1 MGAHPDDVEIGV
13 GGILAAHRDA
23 GDTVVILTMSRGAKG
38 GLPDDRQSESLRSAE
53 LLGARLFLEDLVD
66 TEITSTG
73 PTIAIIERV
82 IKQVNPTIVY
92 THSIHD
98 RHQDHRAVHEAVLVA
113 ARSVDTVA
121 CFQSP
126 SSTVD
131 FRPSRFVSIDGYTEK
146 KIELLQ
152 CFQSQANIRKYLE
165 PDFVLATAR
174 YWSRYSSSSDNCEP
188 LEIIRD
194 ADDLSVQSRTRPA
207 ITGKPRRARAHDS
220 RSRHGRR
227 RPRGRRGASFAAAT
241 ARRRGLRRRHGWLGL
256 AASTSSPPSAVASCS
271 PGSAPTSWTASA
283 HLSPRTRST
292 SSSRPSTSNCR
303 PSLRVATTSARCSP
317 HPVEA
322 TLAVTLDK
330 WELAQRCAPLL
341 RVPVTRLLNADGIAL
356 RWAFPVIVKPRR
368 GAGSRGVR
376 LVPDRAALS
385 AMEPDEALII
395 QEHLPGDEFSVDVL
409 ADADGGVVAAVPR
422 TRTRVDSGVSIAG
435 QTVHDEGLEQ
445 TAAAVARAIGLR
457 GVANVQLRRDADGV
471 PALLEVN
478 PRFPGALPLTIA
490 AGVDMP
496 SLVLDLALGVEI
508 PKRIDFIEL
517 ANVRFLEDVF
527 VDPSEILRSEH
538 AAHQEGAGDE

>member
-1 MGAHPDDVEIGV
+1 MTRVLVTGV
-13 GGILAAHRDA
+13 GGPAGVAVLRSLLRRPDVDVFA
-23 GDTVVILTMSRGAKG
+23 GDMDGWAS
-38 GLPDDRQSESLRSAE
+38 GL
-53 LLGARLFLEDLVD
+53 
-66 TEITSTG
+66 
-73 PTIAIIERV
+73 
-82 IKQVNPTIVY
+82 Y
-92 THSIHD
+92 
-98 RHQDHRAVHEAVLVA
+98 LVA
-113 ARSVDTVA
+113 ADRRRILQPGLSPDFVDGIRTLVA
-121 CFQSP
+121 QDSIDVVI
-126 SSTVD
+126 STVD
-131 FRPSRFVSIDGYTEK
+131 V
-146 KIELLQ
+146 ELPPL
-152 CFQSQANIRKYLE
+152 AARRNDLGA
-165 PDFVLATAR
+165 VLAA
-174 YWSRYSSSSDNCEP
+174 
-188 LEIIRD
+188 
-194 ADDLSVQSRTRPA
+194 
-207 ITGKPRRARAHDS
+207 
-220 RSRHGRR
+220 
-227 RPRGRRGASFAAAT
+227 
-241 ARRRGLRRRHGWLGL
+241 
-256 AASTSSPPSAVASCS
+256 PS
-271 PGSAPTSWTASA
+271 
-283 HLSPRTRST
+283 
-292 SSSRPSTSNCR
+292 
-303 PSLRVATTSARCSP
+303 
-317 HPVEA
+317 EA

-395 QEHLPGDEFSVDVL
+395 QEHLPGDEYSVDVL